1 MYLLEFLDGGLL
13 QLSWWQLIVAA
24 LVLTHITIAS
34 VYHFPAPQPGASRA
48 RSSSRC
54 GDVFQSVAMADYRH
68 AD

>member
-34 VYHFPAPQPGASRA
+34 VTIFLHAA
-48 RSSSRC
+48 RHTVRSIFIPLWRC
-54 GDVFQSVAMADYRH
+54 FSESGYG
-68 AD
+68 